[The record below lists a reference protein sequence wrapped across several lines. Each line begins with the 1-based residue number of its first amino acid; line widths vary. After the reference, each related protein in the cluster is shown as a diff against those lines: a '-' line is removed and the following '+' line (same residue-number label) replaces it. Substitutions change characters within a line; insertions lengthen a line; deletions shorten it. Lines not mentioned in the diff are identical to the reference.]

1 MTHHGG
7 ITQKPVGS
15 WCSRDLAIQ
24 ILLLSLG
31 KGLLDVYFNQENSM
45 MSFSVQLGIVK
56 SLSLKLR
63 EGVSL
68 SDSTDGWTW
77 IMAYGDPSALWSHMD
92 LQFPE
97 PSFWV
102 TGGLHRVPSTL
113 PGFSGGEEVPA
124 NQKSIICLQGTTRRP
139 VGFTAPTL
147 FSTTHPVFDSRIPSQ
162 LILPILHSHQ
172 REMDI
177 GENKLFH

>member
-1 MTHHGG
+1 
-7 ITQKPVGS
+7 
-15 WCSRDLAIQ
+15 
-24 ILLLSLG
+24 
-31 KGLLDVYFNQENSM
+31 M

-56 SLSLKLR
+56 SLSLKRR
-63 EGVSL
+63 ERVSL
-68 SDSTDGWTW
+68 SESTDGWTW
-77 IMAYGDPSALWSHMD
+77 IMAYGDPSALWSHRD

-102 TGGLHRVPSTL
+102 TGGLHRVPSML

-139 VGFTAPTL
+139 VGFTAPIL

-177 GENKLFH
+177 GENKLFHQQNRAQTWQSQGLMEALWKVADVFLPSLLEPSLDSSCIS